1 MKKLM
6 PYSTILLILVMAS
19 CGGEKGAPAADDAQ
33 PPAAEVTPAAS
44 EAAPSMDLPEGVTS
58 AMVAEGETIFTSTGI
73 CFTCHM
79 EGGVGGPLAPNLTD
93 EEWLNIDGSYE
104 SIVSNIMTG
113 VPEPKEHPGLML
125 PKGGTNITDEQ
136 VQAVAAYVW
145 TLSQGD

>member
-1 MKKLM
+1 MR
-6 PYSTILLILVMAS
+6 YSTILLILVMAS
-19 CGGEKGAPAADDAQ
+19 CGGDGAPPADDTQ
-33 PPAAEVTPAAS
+33 PAAEATPAAS
-44 EAAPSMDLPEGVTS
+44 EAAPSMDFPEGVTA
-58 AMVAEGETIFTSTGI
+58 AMVAEGEIVFMGDGI
-73 CFTCHM
+73 CWSCHM

-113 VPEPKEHPGLML
+113 VPEPKEHQGLML